1 MAWGDNTKGTD
12 NKGPWGNLSQ
22 GRKPSQPSGGSGSFG
37 SDPNKPT
44 GGGNGGG
51 NKTPNIEKLFKNRP
65 DGEFI
70 ITIKGLI
77 ALIIVALIGWSM
89 TGFYKVDASEVGV
102 VLRFGKFHR
111 YEPEGLRYHLPSPLE
126 KVVIV
131 KRTVIN
137 TIEIGFRGNATID
150 RSFQNKYVNLGSSND
165 AQYSGESLM
174 ITGDTNIADVSFAVQ
189 WRIKDPKDYL
199 FNVDKPESTIKS
211 VAESAMREVIGRSFF
226 AEAMTTKRA
235 QIENEVQDIIQKILD
250 SYGSG
255 VEIYAVNL
263 NDVQNPKPV
272 MPAFLDVETAK
283 QDKETLIN
291 QAKSYEND
299 IIPKARGNAQKVI
312 QEAEA
317 YKEQVISV
325 AKGEASR
332 FASVYNEYAK
342 AKDITRR
349 RIYIETMQD
358 ILAGTDKV
366 IIDNNGGVV
375 PYLPVNDML
384 KSKKNNNP
392 I

>member
-1 MAWGDNTKGTD
+1 MAWGDNTKDTD
-12 NKGPWGNLSQ
+12 GKGPWGNLPQ
-22 GRKPSQPSGGSGSFG
+22 GGKKPSQPSGNSNGSFG
-37 SDPNKPT
+37 GPNKPAS
-44 GGGNGGG
+44 GGGG
-51 NKTPNIEKLFKNRP
+51 NKNNSRFDFEKLFKNNNN
-65 DGEFI
+65 GEFNI
-70 ITIKGLI
+70 SVRGLI
-77 ALIIVALIGWSM
+77 ALLIVALIGWSL

-111 YEPEGLRYHLPSPLE
+111 YEPEGLRYHLPTPIE
-126 KVVIV
+126 QVAIV

-137 TIEIGFRGNATID
+137 TIEIGFRGNGNSVAPYQ
-150 RSFQNKYVNLGSSND
+150 SNYNGFQGVSETNSS
-165 AQYSGESLM
+165 ESLM

-189 WRIKDPKDYL
+189 WRIKDPKDFL
-199 FNVDKPESTIKS
+199 FNLDKPEATIKS
-211 VAESAMREVIGRSFF
+211 VSESAMREVVGRSLF

-235 QIENEVQDIIQKILD
+235 QIEDEVQDIIQKILD

-291 QAKSYEND
+291 QARSYEND
-299 IIPKARGNAQKVI
+299 IIPKARGNAQKAV

-332 FASVYNEYAK
+332 FASVYAEYAK
-342 AKDITRR
+342 AKDITKQ
-349 RIYIETMQD
+349 RIYLETMQH
-358 ILAGTDKV
+358 ILAGKNKI

-375 PYLPVNDML
+375 PYMPVNDML
-384 KSKKNNNP
+384 KNIKNNK
-392 I
+392 